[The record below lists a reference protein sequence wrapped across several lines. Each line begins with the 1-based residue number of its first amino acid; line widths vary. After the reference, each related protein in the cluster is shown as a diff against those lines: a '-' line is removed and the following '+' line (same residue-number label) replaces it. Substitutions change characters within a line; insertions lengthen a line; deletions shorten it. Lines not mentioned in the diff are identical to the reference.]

1 VGRHEVPVREVARG
15 GRARGTREG
24 VSARGA
30 TAGEAARPRAAA
42 GAAAGAPFDLAG
54 GPDAALFLHGLTGS
68 PFEMRHVAERLCA
81 RGIRCLAPV
90 MAGHGGGPEALRDL
104 PWTAWV
110 EQARRDLDRVAGA
123 RRTFVVGCSMGA
135 LVACALAH
143 ALPRRV
149 DGLALLA
156 PALRLS
162 WAGQLGSLLARRT
175 RLAAVVPYWSKRGG
189 SDVRDAE
196 MRRANPCMPAIPL
209 LAVGELTELARHVD
223 RILPRIAAP
232 AIVIAGG
239 RDHTVKLAGARRMA
253 RRIGSGPARL
263 VVLPRSYHLV
273 GVDVERDR
281 CADEVATF
289 LTGLPAPG
297 AGASEKGEP

>member
-1 VGRHEVPVREVARG
+1 
-15 GRARGTREG
+15 

-30 TAGEAARPRAAA
+30 TASDAGRPSAAPGCAS
-42 GAAAGAPFDLAG
+42 GAPFDLPG

-68 PFEMRHVAERLCA
+68 PFEMRHVAERLNG
-81 RGIRCLAPV
+81 RGVRCLGPV
-90 MAGHGGGPEALRDL
+90 MAGHGGDPAALRDL
-104 PWTAWV
+104 PWTGWV
-110 EQARRDLDRVAGA
+110 EQARRDLARLAGA

-143 ALPRRV
+143 ELPGKV

-162 WAGQLGSLLARRT
+162 WVGQLGALLARRT

-196 MRRANPCMPAIPL
+196 MRRANPCMSAIPI

-223 RILPRIAAP
+223 RSLPGIAAP
-232 AIVIAGG
+232 AIVIAGA
-239 RDHTVKLAGARRMA
+239 RDHTVKLAGARRLA

-263 VVLPRSYHLV
+263 IVLPRSYHLV

-289 LTGLPAPG
+289 LIGLPASG
-297 AGASEKGEP
+297 AGANGKGEP